1 MKKTVI
7 EKKLSVESI
16 VSLIHT
22 RGRINQGLAVF
33 AYSENPEARNEFIG
47 KLIEHIKNDET
58 DSRLFIGHLDVS
70 VSFSDKTIYNRLF
83 PKSARGQMGD
93 HSRNEAIRCLRDITI
108 IKNPQDLLINTK
120 KELQTDMAL
129 IRKITSRD
137 CGKVIMFF
145 GPKSIIKIMEL
156 DSDLSALS
164 LSGEIE
170 N

>member
-16 VSLIHT
+16 VSFIHT
-22 RGRINQGLAVF
+22 RGRVNQGLAVF

-47 KLIEHIKNDET
+47 KLIEHIENDDT
-58 DSRLFIGHLDVS
+58 DSRLFIGQLDVS
-70 VSFSDKTIYNRLF
+70 VRFSDKTIYSRLF
-83 PKSARGQMGD
+83 PRNSRGQMED
-93 HSRNEAIRCLRDITI
+93 YSRKEAIKGLRDITI

-129 IRKITSRD
+129 IRTITSRD
-137 CGKVIMFF
+137 HGKVIMFI